1 MYQDQAD
8 QEGLSETAS
17 VDQDVLSENSPRYS
31 EKIND
36 KSDYY
41 SFHTGKANLTQAS
54 HPDERPEIIAKS
66 ILGKDKVNSTNIDGN
81 KLPFIE

>member
-8 QEGLSETAS
+8 QEVSETAS
-17 VDQDVLSENSPRYS
+17 VDQSVMSENSPRYS
-31 EKIND
+31 EKINE
-36 KSDYY
+36 KSNYN
-41 SFHTGKANLTQAS
+41 SFHTGMANLTQAS

-66 ILGKDKVNSTNIDGN
+66 ILGKEKVTSTNIDGN